1 MTLYLNKHII
11 ICLMINKL
19 NLKKLIFFPG
29 LINIQINYINITK
42 IFLIAFTIVLLGLSF
57 SEAKKKEKEEEEKDC
72 LYCNKYEKLKEWPE
86 SERPEA
92 FIYEE
97 VDYPK
102 EMFHKQNKT
111 SKLRQGESGK
121 KVYARFVKGKG
132 QLNKYQHLM
141 IRDMAYFEALFNEML
156 NDKNASVETLEGL
169 KKGREAMRMS
179 LQISPKA
186 KTSEAVLKFWATGK
200 MLKLA
205 HKKNKKKKKKK
216 AKIDPEISQRAAVLA
231 NMKKQIATAKVNA
244 QRAATI
250 EAQKQIETTK

>member
-1 MTLYLNKHII
+1 
-11 ICLMINKL
+11 MIPFCRTKQL
-19 NLKKLIFFPG
+19 IMFINLLIRKENIFNPSAKILFFTILIF
-29 LINIQINYINITK
+29 
-42 IFLIAFTIVLLGLSF
+42 LLTTSF
-57 SEAKKKEKEEEEKDC
+57 SEAAKKKDEEKDC
-72 LYCNKYEKLKEWPE
+72 LYCNKYEKLKDWPE

-97 VDYPK
+97 VDYPEGMFK
-102 EMFHKQNKT
+102 EKLHKT
-111 SKLRQGESGK
+111 SKKKQGEAGK
-121 KVYARFVKGKG
+121 KVYQRFVKGKG

-141 IRDMAYFEALFNEML
+141 IRDMAYFEALYNEML
-156 NDKNASVETLEGL
+156 NDPKASVETLEGL

-200 MLKLA
+200 MLSLA
-205 HKKNKKKKKKK
+205 WKKNKKKKKKK
-216 AKIDPEISQRAAVLA
+216 AKIDPEISERAAVLA

-250 EAQKQIETTK
+250 EAQKQIEATE

>member
-1 MTLYLNKHII
+1 MRSFVKNFFVV
-11 ICLMINKL
+11 
-19 NLKKLIFFPG
+19 LIV
-29 LINIQINYINITK
+29 
-42 IFLIAFTIVLLGLSF
+42 VLLTTTYS
-57 SEAKKKEKEEEEKDC
+57 SAAKKKDKDKKDC
-72 LYCNKYEKLKEWPE
+72 IYCEKYETLKDWPE

-92 FIYEE
+92 FTYEE
-97 VDYPK
+97 IEYPEK
-102 EMFHKQNKT
+102 MFHKNDKT
-111 SKLRQGESGK
+111 SKKKQAKAGK
-121 KVYARFVKGKG
+121 KVYERFVKGKSS
-132 QLNKYQHLM
+132 LNKYQHLM

>member
-42 IFLIAFTIVLLGLSF
+42 IFLIAFAIVFFGLSF
-57 SEAKKKEKEEEEKDC
+57 SEAKKKEKEEEKDC

>member
-1 MTLYLNKHII
+1 
-11 ICLMINKL
+11 MINKL

-57 SEAKKKEKEEEEKDC
+57 SEAKKKEKEEEKDC

-111 SKLRQGESGK
+111 SKLRQGEAGK